1 MSAVIGSSLLVTI
14 ITTLASEIDQPNVSI
29 NVVPH
34 YRAQPTN
41 VNEPEVKFYEII
53 VNNIGKRQAT
63 NMTLSAY
70 FNGSILNPTPI
81 FSGEALSVPNV
92 ENISASQSPLI
103 KGSLVRWDIPRF
115 ASGEMII
122 FNVSTST
129 SYSATKFDPY
139 YVTAIF
145 DEGSKTYPVFGA
157 TDIESGRF
165 PNILAGRD
173 EAQTTER
180 LLITSII
187 LSAIFFT
194 IAIKYKKIK
203 EIINE
208 RREGRKWNEIKFD
221 LFLALPIAM
230 LSSILIFYI
239 CEEIPLT
246 ALLHY
251 LIIPPHDVT
260 DGPSIAT
267 IVSYKSVDYRQ
278 GDLLLTAFIFW
289 GISFFARSVLSYLI
303 AKLLIEKFHKE
314 KLINTL
320 YLKYSTVFIMG
331 VPLASAMMLFFSK
344 STYSISPVYLFFL
357 FLVIDM
363 IRMSLLVIVIPKIT
377 IKSNKLLNYGLN
389 ALSLVTGLLQLLLF
403 VTLLRTWWTGEEIA
417 LNWSYSILMGSF
429 FIFGSLQFIQMK
441 FLKLRE
447 KRTSKWLLRAASI
460 SVGLMA
466 LWIAVLS
473 IITFYQHP
481 VLSIESP
488 NITGS
493 PVILTGII
501 VIVLNATYIGLA
513 RAMDIRKVQKV
524 ILTLDGLK
532 TDLIGK
538 DTFSKPCFLADQWI
552 NVTGQLKCTKVDSD
566 RKAGGSETIPDKEI
580 IGRKCII
587 VDNGGGRSGD
597 KSKFPAETNGDGR
610 FSRSVKTPPYVGF
623 FKIKAHFEG
632 CVNWDNEGNKNS
644 GSPETPLVGGR
655 EESKRGWEGK
665 VQSRVRNLKS
675 RLSLRITVISPAS
688 STDNKENNEELEYHT
703 KLRNVSLSVMTGTM
717 LEDGTFSKD
726 TKFKPGQLITFEV
739 KLVDTEE
746 NKPVSEQK
754 DIRLML
760 YGEDTKKVTN
770 PLPPTDDN
778 GNIYTSIRAAFM
790 PTDGCIFKA
799 SYPGNSVYANAD
811 SKVQSYSIKH

>member
-1 MSAVIGSSLLVTI
+1 MSDRATSAHNWLRDSSLQIISAVIGSSLLVTV
-14 ITTLASEIDQPNVSI
+14 ITTLASEINQPNVFI
-29 NVVPH
+29 NVIPH
-34 YRAQPTN
+34 YRTQPTN
-41 VNEPEVKFYEII
+41 VNGPEVKFYEII

-70 FNGSILNPTPI
+70 FNGSILNPTTI
-81 FSGEALSVPNV
+81 FSGEALSVPPLD
-92 ENISASQSPLI
+92 NISAPQSPLI
-103 KGSLVRWDIPRF
+103 KGSLVRWDIPRL

-145 DEGSKTYPVFGA
+145 DEGSKIYPVFGA

-165 PNILAGRD
+165 PNLLATRE

-180 LLITSII
+180 LLTTSII

-246 ALLHY
+246 ALVHY

-260 DGPSIAT
+260 DGPSIDT
-267 IVSYKSVDYRQ
+267 IVTYKSVDYKQ
-278 GDLLLTAFIFW
+278 GLLLGIAFIFW
-289 GISFFARSVLSYLI
+289 SILFIARFVLSYLI
-303 AKLLIEKFHKE
+303 AKLLIERFHKE
-314 KLINTL
+314 KPINTR
-320 YLKYSTVFIMG
+320 YLQASTAYIMG
-331 VPLASAMMLFFSK
+331 VPLASTVILYFSK

-363 IRMSLLVIVIPKIT
+363 IRMSVLVIVIPKIS

-403 VTLLRTWWTGEEIA
+403 VTLLRTWWTGAEIA
-417 LNWSYSILMGSF
+417 SNWSYSILMVSF
-429 FIFGSLQFIQMK
+429 LISGALQFIQMI
-441 FLKLRE
+441 FLKRRE
-447 KRTSKWLLRAASI
+447 KRTSRRLLWAAISI
-460 SVGLMA
+460 SAGLMA
-466 LWIAVLS
+466 FWIAILS
-473 IITFYQHP
+473 IISYYQHP

-493 PVILTGII
+493 PVIVTGII
-501 VIVLNATYIGLA
+501 VIVLNAAYIGLA
-513 RAMDIRKVQKV
+513 RAMDIRKVHKV

-538 DTFSKPCFLADQWI
+538 DICSKRSKPCFLAGQWI
-552 NVTGQLKCTKVDSD
+552 SVSGQLECTKVDS
-566 RKAGGSETIPDKEI
+566 GTILDKEVQEI

-587 VDNGGGRSGD
+587 VDNGGGVSED
-597 KSKFPAETNGDGR
+597 NSKFPAETHCDGR
-610 FSRSVKTPPYVGF
+610 FCRSVKTPPYVGS

-632 CVNWDNEGNKNS
+632 CVYRDNEGNK
-644 GSPETPLVGGR
+644 
-655 EESKRGWEGK
+655 
-665 VQSRVRNLKS
+665 
-675 RLSLRITVISPAS
+675 IT
-688 STDNKENNEELEYHT
+688 
-703 KLRNVSLSVMTGTM
+703 
-717 LEDGTFSKD
+717 
-726 TKFKPGQLITFEV
+726 
-739 KLVDTEE
+739 
-746 NKPVSEQK
+746 
-754 DIRLML
+754 
-760 YGEDTKKVTN
+760 
-770 PLPPTDDN
+770 
-778 GNIYTSIRAAFM
+778 
-790 PTDGCIFKA
+790 
-799 SYPGNSVYANAD
+799 
-811 SKVQSYSIKH
+811 

>member
-1 MSAVIGSSLLVTI
+1 MSDRSSSAHHWLRDSGLQIMSAVIGSSLLVTI

-194 IAIKYKKIK
+194 IAIK
-203 EIINE
+203 
-208 RREGRKWNEIKFD
+208 FD

-403 VTLLRTWWTGEEIA
+403 CLERGGQVR
-417 LNWSYSILMGSF
+417 
-429 FIFGSLQFIQMK
+429 
-441 FLKLRE
+441 KL
-447 KRTSKWLLRAASI
+447 
-460 SVGLMA
+460 
-466 LWIAVLS
+466 
-473 IITFYQHP
+473 H
-481 VLSIESP
+481 
-488 NITGS
+488 
-493 PVILTGII
+493 
-501 VIVLNATYIGLA
+501 
-513 RAMDIRKVQKV
+513 
-524 ILTLDGLK
+524 
-532 TDLIGK
+532 
-538 DTFSKPCFLADQWI
+538 
-552 NVTGQLKCTKVDSD
+552 
-566 RKAGGSETIPDKEI
+566 
-580 IGRKCII
+580 
-587 VDNGGGRSGD
+587 
-597 KSKFPAETNGDGR
+597 
-610 FSRSVKTPPYVGF
+610 
-623 FKIKAHFEG
+623 
-632 CVNWDNEGNKNS
+632 
-644 GSPETPLVGGR
+644 
-655 EESKRGWEGK
+655 
-665 VQSRVRNLKS
+665 
-675 RLSLRITVISPAS
+675 
-688 STDNKENNEELEYHT
+688 
-703 KLRNVSLSVMTGTM
+703 
-717 LEDGTFSKD
+717 
-726 TKFKPGQLITFEV
+726 
-739 KLVDTEE
+739 
-746 NKPVSEQK
+746 
-754 DIRLML
+754 
-760 YGEDTKKVTN
+760 
-770 PLPPTDDN
+770 
-778 GNIYTSIRAAFM
+778 
-790 PTDGCIFKA
+790 
-799 SYPGNSVYANAD
+799 
-811 SKVQSYSIKH
+811 